1 MKRIGLLALV
11 LVFVLGSLGV
21 AFAMW
26 SEELTIDTTVN
37 TGDLDV
43 DFGLCDVIMEQEKAV
58 GTYTC
63 GPGAEPNTLEV
74 AISNAYPCL
83 RGDIMF
89 DVVNVGTIPAHVI
102 EVWFHFKA
110 AGKWIVSDTEILP
123 PDVPDVTLAGGATPQ
138 VFCDLIQLIPCKYYY
153 FDLDNDCD
161 ADLML
166 HLKDGLICQQ
176 FDPPDMG
183 LPGPDFVEGRI
194 NFHVEQGAE
203 EEATYWFNIVIVACQ
218 WNEAP

>member
-1 MKRIGLLALV
+1 
-11 LVFVLGSLGV
+11 
-21 AFAMW
+21 
-26 SEELTIDTTVN
+26 
-37 TGDLDV
+37 
-43 DFGLCDVIMEQEKAV
+43 
-58 GTYTC
+58 
-63 GPGAEPNTLEV
+63 
-74 AISNAYPCL
+74 
-83 RGDIMF
+83 
-89 DVVNVGTIPAHVI
+89 
-102 EVWFHFKA
+102 
-110 AGKWIVSDTEILP
+110 
-123 PDVPDVTLAGGATPQ
+123 
-138 VFCDLIQLIPCKYYY
+138 
-153 FDLDNDCD
+153 LDNDCD